1 MLRNLDLF
9 LIAGRCLLDKTL
21 VLVVM
26 TVNAQQFP
34 VAAVSRVIVVVVVA
48 VVNGEFL
55 DIGAGEFPRASTTN
69 PRVEF

>member
-1 MLRNLDLF
+1 MLRDLCLF
-9 LIAGRCLLDKTL
+9 LITGRCLLDKTL